1 MIPFPHPLIHFD
13 EWYATARA
21 AEPQPDAAS
30 LATLG
35 TDGQPENRTVLVP
48 RWSSRGFEF
57 YTDRGSRKGQALAA
71 HPRAAL
77 SWLWKGAGRQVRA
90 EGLVVPTSE
99 AESDACWASS
109 ARESQLSA
117 AASMQSQPG
126 ESRAALI
133 AGLRELEAEYLGREV
148 PRPARWG
155 GYRLVPLRIE
165 FWHDNEFHLN
175 DRLEYARASTTSPW
189 RTRTLQP

>member
-1 MIPFPHPLIHFD
+1 VIPFPHPFQHFD
-13 EWYATARA
+13 EWYAAARVGD
-21 AEPQPDAAS
+21 PQPDAAS

-77 SWLWKGAGRQVRA
+77 CWLWRDPGRQVRA
-90 EGLVVPTSE
+90 EGLVVPTTE
-99 AESDACWASS
+99 AESDAEWAASP
-109 ARESQLSA
+109 RESQLSA
-117 AASMQSQPG
+117 AASMQSRPA
-126 ESRAALI
+126 EERAALI
-133 AGLRELEAEYLGREV
+133 ARLREVEAEYAEREV
-148 PRPARWG
+148 PRPSRWG

-175 DRLEYARASTTSPW
+175 DRLEYSRASTASPW